1 MDLALRASRLRKNR
15 LTGVSCMSVMR
26 KAMVYLGL
34 SDEDYEEY
42 GRLDDGTETS
52 HTRGA
57 DYSRGTTSIRPL
69 ARPEPSGVATLTRPP
84 VAAPPVSRPP
94 VEAPQEPVRVH
105 VIEPIEF
112 GDAQEIGDR
121 LKENQP
127 VIITLT
133 DVDADLARRL
143 IDFCSGSTYVLGGAM
158 ERVSKNVFLLT
169 PANVE
174 VPPEEKQRLRERGL
188 YRS

>member
-1 MDLALRASRLRKNR
+1 MS
-15 LTGVSCMSVMR
+15 SVMR

-34 SDEDYEEY
+34 SDDDYDDY
-42 GRLDDGTETS
+42 GRSEQSADRSRPSASANRPSNPGV
-52 HTRGA
+52 

-69 ARPEPSGVATLTRPP
+69 ARQEQ
-84 VAAPPVSRPP
+84 AAPSATATMNRPTVVRP
-94 VEAPQEPVRVH
+94 LENVADQGPVRVH

-121 LKENQP
+121 LRDNQP
-127 VIITLT
+127 VIITLS
-133 DVDADLARRL
+133 DVDPELARRL
-143 IDFCSGSTYVLGGAM
+143 IDFCSGATYVLGGAM
-158 ERVSKNVFLLT
+158 ERVAKNVFLLT
-169 PANVE
+169 PSNVE

>member
-1 MDLALRASRLRKNR
+1 
-15 LTGVSCMSVMR
+15 MSVMR

-42 GRLDDGTETS
+42 GRLDDGS
-52 HTRGA
+52 DANSRHGAGNGPGA

-69 ARPEPSGVATLTRPP
+69 SRPETSVGGVTTLTRP
-84 VAAPPVSRPP
+84 AAPVPTQVR
-94 VEAPQEPVRVH
+94 APEPAPSSASQSQEPVRVH

-133 DVDADLARRL
+133 DVEADLARRL
-143 IDFCSGSTYVLGGAM
+143 IDFCSGATYVLGGAM

-174 VPPEEKQRLRERGL
+174 VPPEERQRLRERGL
-188 YRS
+188 LRN

>member
-1 MDLALRASRLRKNR
+1 M
-15 LTGVSCMSVMR
+15 GSVMR

-34 SDEDYEEY
+34 SDDDYDDY
-42 GRLDDGTETS
+42 GRANEPTS
-52 HTRGA
+52 DASRSAGSSRPGP

-69 ARPEPSGVATLTRPP
+69 TRPESSAVSTLSRP
-84 VAAPPVSRPP
+84 AAPAPAAVVRPITAP
-94 VEAPQEPVRVH
+94 VETAPVRVH

-127 VIITLT
+127 VIITLA
-133 DVDADLARRL
+133 DVDAELARRL
-143 IDFCSGSTYVLGGAM
+143 IDFCSGATYVLGGTM
-158 ERVSKNVFLLT
+158 ERVAKNVFLLT
-169 PANVE
+169 PSNVE

>member
-1 MDLALRASRLRKNR
+1 MESTR

-34 SDEDYEEY
+34 SDEDYEDY
-42 GRLDDGTETS
+42 GRLDDGTDTN

-69 ARPEPSGVATLTRPP
+69 ARPEPSGVATLTRPS
-84 VAAPPVSRPP
+84 VTAPPVTRPP
-94 VEAPQEPVRVH
+94 VEVSQEPVRVH

-127 VIITLT
+127 VLIILT

-143 IDFCSGSTYVLGGAM
+143 IDFCSGATYVLGGTM
-158 ERVSKNVFLLT
+158 ERVSRNVFLLT

-174 VPPEEKQRLRERGL
+174 VPPDEKQRLRERGL
-188 YRS
+188 YR

>member
-1 MDLALRASRLRKNR
+1 
-15 LTGVSCMSVMR
+15 MSGVMR

-34 SDEDYEEY
+34 SDDEYEDY
-42 GRLDDGTETS
+42 GRVDETAS
-52 HTRGA
+52 ETPNRSSSTRPRS

-69 ARPEPSGVATLTRPP
+69 ARPESGSGGGGGGTATLTRPSVVRP
-84 VAAPPVSRPP
+84 AEVAR
-94 VEAPQEPVRVH
+94 EAPPVRVH

-127 VIITLT
+127 AIITLS

-143 IDFCSGSTYVLGGAM
+143 IDFCSGATYVLGGTM
-158 ERVSKNVFLLT
+158 ERVAKNVFLLT
-169 PANVE
+169 PSNVE

>member
-1 MDLALRASRLRKNR
+1 
-15 LTGVSCMSVMR
+15 MSVMR

-34 SDEDYEEY
+34 SDEDYEDF
-42 GRLDDGTETS
+42 GRLDDGTDSNTS
-52 HTRGA
+52 RGA

-69 ARPEPSGVATLTRPP
+69 ARPEPSGVATLARPP
-84 VAAPPVSRPP
+84 VQAPPVAKQTPI
-94 VEAPQEPVRVH
+94 EAPQEPVRVH

-143 IDFCSGSTYVLGGAM
+143 IDFCSGATYVLNGAM

>member
-1 MDLALRASRLRKNR
+1 
-15 LTGVSCMSVMR
+15 MSGVMR

-34 SDEDYEEY
+34 SDDDYDDYESLEE
-42 GRLDDGTETS
+42 GASQSAQRS
-52 HTRGA
+52 PGA

-69 ARPEPSGVATLTRPP
+69 SRPEAQPQQPTNGGVATL
-84 VAAPPVSRPP
+84 SRPAVMRS
-94 VEAPQEPVRVH
+94 VEAVQEPVRVH

-121 LKENQP
+121 LKESQP

-133 DVDADLARRL
+133 DVEADLARRL
-143 IDFCSGSTYVLGGAM
+143 IDFCSGATYVLGGTM

-169 PANVE
+169 PSNVE

-188 YRS
+188 YRN

>member
-1 MDLALRASRLRKNR
+1 
-15 LTGVSCMSVMR
+15 MR

-34 SDEDYEEY
+34 SDDDYDDYESLE
-42 GRLDDGTETS
+42 DGAS
-52 HTRGA
+52 QSAQRSSGA
-57 DYSRGTTSIRPL
+57 DYSRGTTSIRPIS
-69 ARPEPSGVATLTRPP
+69 RQDTQQQNNNGGVATL
-84 VAAPPVSRPP
+84 SRPAVMRS
-94 VEAPQEPVRVH
+94 VEAVQEPVRVH

-121 LKENQP
+121 LKESQP

-133 DVDADLARRL
+133 DVEADLARRL
-143 IDFCSGSTYVLGGAM
+143 IDFCSGATYVLGGTM

-169 PANVE
+169 PSNVE
-174 VPPEEKQRLRERGL
+174 VSPEEKRRLQERGL

>member
-1 MDLALRASRLRKNR
+1 
-15 LTGVSCMSVMR
+15 MSVMR

-34 SDEDYEEY
+34 SDEDYDDF
-42 GRLDDGTETS
+42 GRLDDGTDPS
-52 HTRGA
+52 PSRGA

-69 ARPEPSGVATLTRPP
+69 ARPEPSGVATLARPP
-84 VAAPPVSRPP
+84 VQAPPVPKQHQQP
-94 VEAPQEPVRVH
+94 VEVSQEPVRVH

-143 IDFCSGSTYVLGGAM
+143 IDFCSGATYVLNGAM

-169 PANVE
+169 PENVE

>member
-1 MDLALRASRLRKNR
+1 
-15 LTGVSCMSVMR
+15 MR

-34 SDEDYEEY
+34 SDDDY
-42 GRLDDGTETS
+42 DDYARNDEAGDGGS
-52 HTRGA
+52 RSGVTRVGP

-69 ARPEPSGVATLTRPP
+69 ARPETGSTATLPRPT
-84 VAAPPVSRPP
+84 VVRP
-94 VEAPQEPVRVH
+94 VENASDQGPVRVH

-112 GDAQEIGDR
+112 SDAQEIGDR

-127 VIITLT
+127 VIITLA
-133 DVDADLARRL
+133 DVDAELARRL
-143 IDFCSGSTYVLGGAM
+143 IDFCSGATYVLGGTM
-158 ERVSKNVFLLT
+158 ERVAKNVFLLT
-169 PANVE
+169 PSNVE

>member
-1 MDLALRASRLRKNR
+1 
-15 LTGVSCMSVMR
+15 MSVMR

-34 SDEDYEEY
+34 SDEDYEDY
-42 GRLDDGTETS
+42 GRLDDGTENPQHRT
-52 HTRGA
+52 GA

-84 VAAPPVSRPP
+84 VSPPPAPAKPP
-94 VEAPQEPVRVH
+94 VEVVHEPVRVH

-143 IDFCSGSTYVLGGAM
+143 IDFCSGATYVLGGGM
-158 ERVSKNVFLLT
+158 ERVQKNVFLLT
-169 PANVE
+169 PSNVE

-188 YRS
+188 YRNGK

>member
-1 MDLALRASRLRKNR
+1 
-15 LTGVSCMSVMR
+15 MSMMR

-34 SDEDYEEY
+34 SDDEYDDY
-42 GRLDDGTETS
+42 GQANQAQQQSAQQRPGTM
-52 HTRGA
+52 
-57 DYSRGTTSIRPL
+57 DYSRGTSTIRPL
-69 ARPEPSGVATLTRPP
+69 ARTEPTPP
-84 VAAPPVSRPP
+84 VAATRPTVIRP
-94 VEAPQEPVRVH
+94 IEQPMVQDASMPPVRVH

-121 LKENQP
+121 LKESQP

-133 DVDADLARRL
+133 DVESSLARRL
-143 IDFCSGSTYVLGGAM
+143 IDFCSGVTYAISGSM
-158 ERVSKNVFLLT
+158 ERVAKNVFLLT
-169 PANVE
+169 PRNVE

>member
-1 MDLALRASRLRKNR
+1 
-15 LTGVSCMSVMR
+15 MSGVMR
-26 KAMVYLGL
+26 KTMVFLGL
-34 SDEDYEEY
+34 SDDEY
-42 GRLDDGTETS
+42 DEYDTS
-52 HTRGA
+52 RENNAEARRPSTRTGP

-69 ARPEPSGVATLTRPP
+69 SRPEPMTTGGGTATMTRPT
-84 VAAPPVSRPP
+84 VVRP
-94 VEAPQEPVRVH
+94 VEAAGDAPVRVH

-121 LKENQP
+121 LRENQP
-127 VIITLT
+127 VIVTLT

-143 IDFCSGSTYVLGGAM
+143 IDFCSGATYVLGGTM

-169 PANVE
+169 PSNVE

>member
-1 MDLALRASRLRKNR
+1 
-15 LTGVSCMSVMR
+15 MSVMR

-34 SDEDYEEY
+34 SDEDYEDY
-42 GRLDDGTETS
+42 GRLDDGTDPS
-52 HTRGA
+52 HSRGA

-69 ARPEPSGVATLTRPP
+69 ARPEQQQPQTQSQTTTGAVATLTRPP
-84 VAAPPVSRPP
+84 VAPPAVTRTS
-94 VEAPQEPVRVH
+94 VEKPAEPVRVH

-112 GDAQEIGDR
+112 GDAQEIGDQ
-121 LKENQP
+121 LKKNQP
-127 VIITLT
+127 VIISLT
-133 DVDADLARRL
+133 DTDPELARRI

-188 YRS
+188 LRS

>member
-1 MDLALRASRLRKNR
+1 
-15 LTGVSCMSVMR
+15 MR

-34 SDEDYEEY
+34 SDEDYEDY
-42 GRLDDGTETS
+42 GRLDDGAETS
-52 HTRGA
+52 PSRGA

-84 VAAPPVSRPP
+84 VTPPPPAKPP
-94 VEAPQEPVRVH
+94 VEVPREPVRVH

-127 VIITLT
+127 VVITLT

-143 IDFCSGSTYVLGGAM
+143 IDFCSGATYVLGGGM
-158 ERVSKNVFLLT
+158 ERVQKNVFLLT

-174 VPPEEKQRLRERGL
+174 VPAEEKQRLRERGL
-188 YRS
+188 YRK

>member
-1 MDLALRASRLRKNR
+1 
-15 LTGVSCMSVMR
+15 MSVMR

-34 SDEDYEEY
+34 SDEDYEDY
-42 GRLDDGTETS
+42 GRLDDGTDTA
-52 HTRGA
+52 HARGA
-57 DYSRGTTSIRPL
+57 GYSRGTTSIRPL
-69 ARPEPSGVATLTRPP
+69 ARPEAAQPVNGGGVATLTRPP
-84 VAAPPVSRPP
+84 VAAQAPVARPP
-94 VEAPQEPVRVH
+94 AEKPAEPVRVH

-112 GDAQEIGDR
+112 GDAQEIGDC
-121 LKENQP
+121 LKGNQP
-127 VIITLT
+127 VIITLA

-188 YRS
+188 YHRN

>member
-1 MDLALRASRLRKNR
+1 
-15 LTGVSCMSVMR
+15 MSGVMR

-34 SDEDYEEY
+34 SDDDYDDYES
-42 GRLDDGTETS
+42 LDDTAS
-52 HTRGA
+52 QSAQRPGA

-69 ARPEPSGVATLTRPP
+69 SRPEATNGGVATLNRPS
-84 VAAPPVSRPP
+84 VMRT
-94 VEAPQEPVRVH
+94 VEAVQEPVRVH

-143 IDFCSGSTYVLGGAM
+143 IDFCSGSTYVLGGTM

-169 PANVE
+169 PSNVE

>member
-1 MDLALRASRLRKNR
+1 MS
-15 LTGVSCMSVMR
+15 SVMR

-34 SDEDYEEY
+34 SDDDYEDY
-42 GRLDDGTETS
+42 GRGQDAPQSDS
-52 HTRGA
+52 QPVARSGA
-57 DYSRGTTSIRPL
+57 DYSRGTASIRPI
-69 ARPEPSGVATLTRPP
+69 ARPEGSTATMVRPT
-84 VAAPPVSRPP
+84 VVRPL
-94 VEAPQEPVRVH
+94 ETEQAPVRVH

-127 VIITLT
+127 TIITIS
-133 DVDADLARRL
+133 DVSPELARRL
-143 IDFCSGSTYVLGGAM
+143 IDFCSGATYVLGGTM

-169 PANVE
+169 PSNVE

>member
-1 MDLALRASRLRKNR
+1 
-15 LTGVSCMSVMR
+15 MSVMR

-42 GRLDDGTETS
+42 GRLDDGGPDGAHNAAPPRS
-52 HTRGA
+52 GA

-69 ARPEPSGVATLTRPP
+69 ARPEPGGVTTLARPP
-84 VAAPPVSRPP
+84 AASVRPAEKSSSR
-94 VEAPQEPVRVH
+94 EPVRVH

-121 LKENQP
+121 LKEDQP

-133 DVDADLARRL
+133 DVEADLARRL

-169 PANVE
+169 PADVE
-174 VPPEEKQRLRERGL
+174 VPAEEKQRLRERGL

>member
-1 MDLALRASRLRKNR
+1 
-15 LTGVSCMSVMR
+15 MSVMR

-34 SDEDYEEY
+34 SDEDYEDY

-52 HTRGA
+52 QSRGA

-84 VAAPPVSRPP
+84 VPTPPPAAKPP
-94 VEAPQEPVRVH
+94 VEVAREPVRVH

-112 GDAQEIGDR
+112 GDAQEVGDR

-127 VIITLT
+127 VVITLT

-143 IDFCSGSTYVLGGAM
+143 IDFCSGATYVLGGGM
-158 ERVSKNVFLLT
+158 ERVQKNVFLLT
-169 PANVE
+169 PANIE
-174 VPPEEKQRLRERGL
+174 IPAEEKQRLRERGL
-188 YRS
+188 YRN